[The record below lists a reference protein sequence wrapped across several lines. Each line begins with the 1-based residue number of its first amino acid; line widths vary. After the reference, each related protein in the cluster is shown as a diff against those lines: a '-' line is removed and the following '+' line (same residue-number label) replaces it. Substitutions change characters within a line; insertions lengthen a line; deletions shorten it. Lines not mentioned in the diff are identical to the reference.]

1 MTLKQKSVDKGLVIV
16 SYFFFQVLMLAFFRI
31 QGTQSSQSPNE
42 NITEFK
48 NSDKKLACASFWK
61 STLSLILHAMGVL
74 GWTIQKQPPRDVPRK
89 RCSENMQQIYWRT
102 PMLKCD
108 FNKIVNCDFN
118 KVVKQLFW
126 NRTLVWVFSCKFAA
140 YFQTIF
146 SW

>member
-61 STLSLILHAMGVL
+61 STLSLILLAMGVL

-89 RCSENMQQIYWRT
+89 RCSENMQQIYRRT
-102 PMLKCD
+102 TMPKCD
-108 FNKIVNCDFN
+108 FNKVAL
-118 KVVKQLFW
+118 QLYW